1 MANQD
6 WNKNGDNTQRTRKFD
21 AVSPGVL
28 SDSHETDGV
37 YIGERPVYPSADK
50 SSAVPRGSRTA
61 AAPQRQ
67 AVGAQNRT
75 RTGATPAGQR
85 ADRKTAAD
93 RRGAGKTAIKKKP
106 IKRKKGYTQ
115 QELAARKKRRSFA
128 FAFFSVVICVSVLLS
143 VFALSCVND
152 ILAMNRSTEKISVSV
167 NQDMTTNQVID
178 ALADKGLIKNA
189 WFCKLM
195 AGFLGFSDT
204 EYLTSVYSLQPSYG
218 LERMLRTMST
228 SSLGTETVRL
238 IFPEGYT
245 IEQIFAKL
253 EEFEV
258 CSADSLR
265 ATAREMDFSED
276 FPFLASIE
284 NPTERYYY
292 LEGYLYPDTYEFY
305 VGENATSVISR
316 FLRNFESHWTD
327 EYAARAAELGMSMDE
342 IINLASI
349 IEKEAYGEDQ
359 MYQIS
364 SVLHNRLQDTSGA
377 FAYLQCDST
386 STYISG
392 IPEDV
397 LSGNDR
403 VNFTKLYDTYQT
415 TGLPAGPICSPG
427 DDAIQAALYPADT
440 DYYYFRHD
448 VNRKIY
454 LARTEQEHNRNGEE
468 VLHVNAE
475 AASAAE
481 E

>member
-6 WNKNGDNTQRTRKFD
+6 WNKNADQTQRTRKFD
-21 AVSPGVL
+21 AVSYGGASNTRDP
-28 SDSHETDGV
+28 DGV
-37 YIGERPVYPSADK
+37 YIGERPVYPASGKKTSTPPGGASAPAQK
-50 SSAVPRGSRTA
+50 RQSPANSARSGARATSSEQHAARKPASGRRGSK
-61 AAPQRQ
+61 
-67 AVGAQNRT
+67 
-75 RTGATPAGQR
+75 
-85 ADRKTAAD
+85 KTAA
-93 RRGAGKTAIKKKP
+93 GKKP
-106 IKRKKGYTQ
+106 VKRKRGFTQ
-115 QELAARKKRRSFA
+115 QELIARKKRRSIA
-128 FAFFSVVICVSVLLS
+128 FAFFSVVICISVLLS
-143 VFALSCVND
+143 VVALSCVND

-167 NQDMTTNQVID
+167 NQDMTTDQVID
-178 ALADKGLIKNA
+178 ALADEGLIKNA

-228 SSLGTETVRL
+228 DSLGSETVRL

-305 VGENATSVISR
+305 IGENPTSVISR
-316 FLRNFESHWTD
+316 FLANFENHWTD
-327 EYAARAAELGMSMDE
+327 EYAARAAELNMSVDDV
-342 IINLASI
+342 INLASI
-349 IEKEAYGEDQ
+349 IEKEAYGSEQ
-359 MYQIS
+359 MYQVS

-397 LSGNDR
+397 LAGDER
-403 VNFTKLYDTYQT
+403 VNFTILYDTYQS

-427 DDAIQAALYPADT
+427 DGAIQAALYPADT